1 MPLSGHCLCKAV
13 TYTVDQ
19 DEPLITAYD
28 HCDDC
33 QRQSGSTYS
42 LVAVVL
48 KDKLK
53 INGPIKSYAG
63 TGSSGHPVHRLF
75 CSECGS
81 PIAHDPEAAPEIIA
95 LKAGTLD
102 VEIKKNLKPDTEI
115 WTASKLPFCKESR
128 RNFQMSSGTLHII
141 DSRTKQKY
149 EIPIRRNVVFA
160 TDLKSIKAPGAG
172 TDRADHVASGLRVH
186 DPGLQNTTVIES
198 AISYSDHERGVLL
211 FRGYTLA
218 QLWDSDFEDMLH
230 LLVWGT
236 YPTRQQKQDLN
247 RKLTRQM
254 LTVPESVHR
263 TIQEL
268 PRTTSPLPLILA
280 GLSAYLACFPDT
292 IPASTHANL
301 YQGNLHNVDH
311 AVIRTV
317 AAYGVIF
324 GLVNSHRKGIDF
336 QPPSPENSLCEN
348 LFTMAGLVDRAS
360 SRPDPVKLSCFRRFA
375 MLNAD
380 HGMALAAF
388 ATLVTASSLTDPISC
403 LISAVAAAYGPLHFG
418 ATVSAQRTLREIG
431 STGKVPEFIKDVK
444 AGRTKLFGYG
454 HRSYKGHDPRVR
466 PIQSI
471 LKDLDL
477 SSNNHLKIAERIE
490 EIASADEYFRRRSL
504 YPNADFYGNF
514 VFTAIGFDPDMIPA
528 AMLTQRIIG
537 LMAHWREYM
546 LTHGKLFRPSH
557 GALVERLPTETTPLL
572 QSHPGAERYS
582 VFTTRQKRLIILTA
596 AIASTFSPISANIYY
611 PALNSIAT
619 DLDVTSSQINLTIT
633 TYMICQDQA
642 GRRPAY
648 IISLQRSYPML
659 LVLRAVQSSGSSGTV
674 ALASAVAADII
685 TSAERGTYMSI
696 TSLGNIL
703 APSLGPLIGGVLS
716 EYLGWQSIFWFLA
729 MSSTIFFIPLVLFF
743 PETCRTIVGDGSILA
758 SRWNKS
764 IFNWWIS
771 KRSYRKPI
779 ATPPTN
785 PEPVLQTQPPKRNIS
800 PLSTLSLLFHLPTSL
815 IFISNGLVFASYYA
829 ITAGLP
835 SQLRSIY
842 GLSAGTLLSATFNGI
857 IVDWNY
863 RRMMANGRKDMDYF
877 DVEKAR
883 LGVGGPIA
891 LLAPLPIL
899 LYGLATSTINP
910 PPLAL
915 TLTLIFTISFT
926 LTATYNIL
934 NILLVD
940 LHYTTPATIMATNNL
955 VRCSLGAAATALV
968 HPCIQRWG
976 ARATYCGVAVVVL
989 KTMLCILLYLLW
1001 TGAVAHISLL
1011 PPDIAILHLR
1021 YPETSWIYPRD
1032 TILKS
1037 RTADLPI
1044 ISTRGLNP
1052 KLTYVLLFFDLD
1064 VVYDMN
1070 ATVAL
1075 HWYQPDL
1082 FCVMQMDICHENRI
1096 YETTDGYSNGGI
1108 LVNQSMGAEYIAP
1121 RPPPFSHHRYVQLLF
1136 VQKPDFQ
1143 FPKCYSHIFPPTA
1156 EARAGFDIHQFVAV
1170 ARLGAP
1176 VAGNYFVVE
1185 YDGPHSVHEAEL

>member
-1 MPLSGHCLCKAV
+1 MPSG
-13 TYTVDQ
+13 
-19 DEPLITAYD
+19 I
-28 HCDDC
+28 
-33 QRQSGSTYS
+33 
-42 LVAVVL
+42 
-48 KDKLK
+48 
-53 INGPIKSYAG
+53 
-63 TGSSGHPVHRLF
+63 
-75 CSECGS
+75 
-81 PIAHDPEAAPEIIA
+81 
-95 LKAGTLD
+95 
-102 VEIKKNLKPDTEI
+102 
-115 WTASKLPFCKESR
+115 
-128 RNFQMSSGTLHII
+128 LHIT

-172 TDRADHVASGLRVH
+172 TDRADHVAGGLRVH
-186 DPGLQNTTVIES
+186 DPGLQNTTVID
-198 AISYSDHERGVLL
+198 DHERGVLL

-236 YPTRQQKQDLN
+236 YPTRQQKKDLN
-247 RKLTRQM
+247 RKLAHQM

-263 TIQEL
+263 TIREL
-268 PRTTSPLPLILA
+268 PRATSPLPLILA

-336 QPPSPENSLCEN
+336 QPPSPENSFCEN
-348 LFTMAGLVDRAS
+348 LFTMAGLVDQTS

-431 STGKVPEFIKDVK
+431 STDKVPEFIEDVK

-490 EIASADEYFRRRSL
+490 EIASADEYFCRRGL

-557 GALVERLPTETTPLL
+557 TYAFMPKKSQGEMTNSQGALVERPPTETTPLL

-611 PALNSIAT
+611 PALNSIAA

-633 TYMICQDQA
+633 TYMICQGLAPTLTGSFADQA

-648 IISLQRSYPML
+648 IICFLIYITSNIALALQRSYPML

-674 ALASAVAADII
+674 ALASAIAADII

-716 EYLGWQSIFWFLA
+716 EYLGWQYIFWFLA

-743 PETCRTIVGDGSILA
+743 PETCRTIVGDGSIPG

-764 IFNWWIS
+764 ILNWWIS
-771 KRSYRKPI
+771 KRSYREPI
-779 ATPPTN
+779 TTPPTN
-785 PEPVLQTQPPKRNIS
+785 PGPVLQKQLPKKRIS
-800 PLSTLSLLFHLPTSL
+800 PLSTISLLFHLPTSL
-815 IFISNGLVFASYYA
+815 ILISNGLVFASYYA

-842 GLSAGTLLSATFNGI
+842 GLSDLNIGLSFFPMGAGTLLSATFNGI

-863 RRMMANGRKDMDYF
+863 RRMMAKDRQDMDYS
-877 DVEKAR
+877 DVERAR

-891 LLAPLPIL
+891 VCTYTPIR
-899 LYGLATSTINP
+899 P
-910 PPLAL
+910 R
-915 TLTLIFTISFT
+915 
-926 LTATYNIL
+926 
-934 NILLVD
+934 VQ
-940 LHYTTPATIMATNNL
+940 TTP
-955 VRCSLGAAATALV
+955 V
-968 HPCIQRWG
+968 
-976 ARATYCGVAVVVL
+976 
-989 KTMLCILLYLLW
+989 
-1001 TGAVAHISLL
+1001 
-1011 PPDIAILHLR
+1011 
-1021 YPETSWIYPRD
+1021 
-1032 TILKS
+1032 
-1037 RTADLPI
+1037 I
-1044 ISTRGLNP
+1044 I
-1052 KLTYVLLFFDLD
+1052 F
-1064 VVYDMN
+1064 
-1070 ATVAL
+1070 
-1075 HWYQPDL
+1075 
-1082 FCVMQMDICHENRI
+1082 
-1096 YETTDGYSNGGI
+1096 
-1108 LVNQSMGAEYIAP
+1108 
-1121 RPPPFSHHRYVQLLF
+1121 
-1136 VQKPDFQ
+1136 
-1143 FPKCYSHIFPPTA
+1143 
-1156 EARAGFDIHQFVAV
+1156 
-1170 ARLGAP
+1170 
-1176 VAGNYFVVE
+1176 
-1185 YDGPHSVHEAEL
+1185 